1 MKNIKLALVFILAG
15 LSLLWWW
22 ADPLVVEGNT
32 FFAVRSIAV
41 NYSGVLAMGVMSIA
55 MILAL
60 RPVAL
65 EPLFGGMDKAYRLH
79 KWLGIAGLSIGVVH
93 WLWAKGT
100 KWAVGWGWLEKPARG
115 QSSRKNL
122 PMRAPVDSRTP

>member
-41 NYSGVLAMGVMSIA
+41 NYSGVLAMGVMSIF
-55 MILAL
+55 
-60 RPVAL
+60 R
-65 EPLFGGMDKAYRLH
+65 
-79 KWLGIAGLSIGVVH
+79 
-93 WLWAKGT
+93 
-100 KWAVGWGWLEKPARG
+100 
-115 QSSRKNL
+115 SSC
-122 PMRAPVDSRTP
+122 V